1 MTTTNLSVL
10 TACIIQLEQQLH
22 HRPLSAQLIS
32 SLLADDFTE
41 FGQSGCVYD
50 KAQVMAL
57 LSTAPPTQIES
68 SDFKLQ
74 ILSTDA
80 VLLRYRTQHTH
91 KHKQTLRSSIWRN
104 ENAQWRMVFH
114 QSTPIVE

>member
-1 MTTTNLSVL
+1 M
-10 TACIIQLEQQLH
+10 H

-57 LSTAPPTQIES
+57 LSMAAPTQIES
-68 SDFKLQ
+68 SDFELQ
-74 ILSTDA
+74 MLSAVA
-80 VLLRYRTQHTH
+80 VLLRYRIQHIH
-91 KHKQTLRSSIWRN
+91 KHGQILRSAI
-104 ENAQWRMVFH
+104 
-114 QSTPIVE
+114 